1 MKEMH
6 RNSEIIVDNGKVA
19 VLSCFLFISI
29 KSKCIRF
36 VVYTLKAKSHG
47 KTVCET

>member
-19 VLSCFLFISI
+19 VLSCFLVVAINLLVFIICSL
-29 KSKCIRF
+29 SNE
-36 VVYTLKAKSHG
+36 S
-47 KTVCET
+47 